1 MQRLCR
7 QHGTVFV
14 CDEVQVG
21 MGRTG
26 RFLCCEHWGL
36 EPDIVT
42 LAKSLGGG
50 FVPSSAAIMRRSIH
64 DRVYSRLD
72 RCQVHTTTF
81 GENELAMAA
90 GLATLHVMDEEGL
103 VERAATLGDRL
114 LAGLDALQGP
124 PRDDR
129 RRARQGP
136 HRRAWSSGPRAPS
149 P

>member
-1 MQRLCR
+1 M
-7 QHGTVFV
+7 FI

-90 GLATLHVMDEEGL
+90 GLATLHAMDEEGL
-103 VERAATLGDRL
+103 VERAA
-114 LAGLDALQGP
+114 DARRP
-124 PRDDR
+124 AARRPRR
-129 RRARQGP
+129 G
-136 HRRAWSSGPRAPS
+136 
-149 P
+149 